1 MLHLLMQS
9 LIYKFEQNVSFN
21 GGPDA
26 ALESALDGG
35 LKCEHGS
42 AVEGAADNSS
52 ERTPTFEV

>member
-1 MLHLLMQS
+1 M
-9 LIYKFEQNVSFN
+9 
-21 GGPDA
+21 G
-26 ALESALDGG
+26 ALDVLLDGA